1 MISISDLS
9 KVYRTDTVETTALE
23 ILNLSINK
31 GSFVA
36 IKGPSGCGKSSLL
49 HILGLMDLQTTG
61 SYILNG
67 IETQSLSINERDRLR
82 RSTIGFVF
90 QKFNLID
97 SLSVFE
103 NIELPLIYM
112 GVSPDNRKEKIHK
125 VVDSLE
131 ISHRMNH
138 YPYQLS
144 GGQQQRVAVARCI
157 ITNPE
162 LILADEPTGNLDS
175 LNGQQVMSIFQD
187 LNAEGRTIVMVT
199 HDDKYAGYAQKIINL
214 YDGRIVQEA

>member
-1 MISISDLS
+1 
-9 KVYRTDTVETTALE
+9 
-23 ILNLSINK
+23 
-31 GSFVA
+31 
-36 IKGPSGCGKSSLL
+36 
-49 HILGLMDLQTTG
+49 
-61 SYILNG
+61 
-67 IETQSLSINERDRLR
+67 
-82 RSTIGFVF
+82 
-90 QKFNLID
+90 
-97 SLSVFE
+97 
-103 NIELPLIYM
+103 
-112 GVSPDNRKEKIHK
+112 
-125 VVDSLE
+125 
-131 ISHRMNH
+131 MNH

-187 LNAEGRTIVMVT
+187 LNSEGRTIVMVT